1 VNVYLRRRLVALAI
15 VVAALAVPA
24 YLALGGSSSSRP
36 QPTGPVVHEVQPAA
50 QPKVPP
56 QLAAVR
62 PRGHLALP
70 THTVGSGP
78 FVTVSGKDIVRSEAP
93 HGAGAVALT
102 FDDGPG
108 PLTEQIVEKLVEL
121 HATAT
126 FFVLGGLVRAH
137 PDVVR
142 DERAAGMV
150 VANHTYTHPA
160 MTSLKVSS
168 QRWQLNQTSRAI
180 EAVVGT
186 APRFFRPP
194 MWMWDAATVRE
205 AAQLGMIT
213 VLFSVDTQDYTRP
226 GVAAIVRTAVHAPAG
241 SVIAFHDAGGDR
253 TQTLRAL
260 PLIVHGLR
268 ARGLRIVTLDE
279 LYAGRRAATAGSAPI
294 G

>member
-15 VVAALAVPA
+15 VAVVIAVPA
-24 YLALGGSSSSRP
+24 YLAFGRSSSTLHESGPIMRP
-36 QPTGPVVHEVQPAA
+36 
-50 QPKVPP
+50 PKTTPISKVGP

-62 PRGHLALP
+62 PKDHVPLP
-70 THTVGSGP
+70 TKTVGAGP
-78 FVTVSGKDIVRSEAP
+78 FVTVSGRTIRRIEAP

-108 PLTEQIVEKLVEL
+108 PMTERILDKLIEL
-121 HATAT
+121 RTPAT
-126 FFVLGGLVRAH
+126 FFVLGSMVKEH
-137 PDVVR
+137 PDIVR

-150 VANHTYTHPA
+150 VANHTYTHPGMSTLPA
-160 MTSLKVSS
+160 ST

-180 EAVVGT
+180 EKVIGT

-194 MWMWDAATVRE
+194 MWMWNATTARE

-213 VLFSVDTQDYTRP
+213 VLFSVDTQDYTKP
-226 GVAAIVRTAVHAPAG
+226 GVQAIVRTAVHAPAG

-253 TQTLRAL
+253 TETLKAL

-268 ARGLRIVTLDE
+268 ARGLKIVTLDE
-279 LYAGRRAATAGSAPI
+279 LYAGQQAPPAGSSPV

>member
-1 VNVYLRRRLVALAI
+1 VNVYVRRRLVALG
-15 VVAALAVPA
+15 VVAVVVAVPT
-24 YLALGGSSSSRP
+24 YLAFGRSSPSHRELGP
-36 QPTGPVVHEVQPAA
+36 IMHPAKTTPVS
-50 QPKVPP
+50 KVLP

-62 PRGHLALP
+62 PKGHVPLP
-70 THTVGSGP
+70 TTTVGSGP
-78 FVTVSGKDIVRSEAP
+78 FVTVDGKTVRRIEAP

-108 PLTEQIVEKLVEL
+108 PMTERILEEL
-121 HATAT
+121 LELRAPAT
-126 FFVLGGLVRAH
+126 FFVLGSMVKAH

-150 VANHTYTHPA
+150 VANHTYTHPGMSTLPA
-160 MTSLKVSS
+160 ST
-168 QRWQLNQTSRAI
+168 QRWQLNQTSKAI
-180 EAVVGT
+180 EKVIGT

-194 MWMWDAATVRE
+194 MWMWNATTARE

-213 VLFSVDTQDYTRP
+213 VLFSVDTQDYTKP
-226 GVAAIVRTAVHAPAG
+226 GVQAIVRTAVHAPAG

-253 TQTLRAL
+253 SQTLKAL

-279 LYAGRRAATAGSAPI
+279 LYAGRQPPPAGSSPI